1 MKELLLRYPKYKIGI
16 IIKTIYGR
24 TMKNKTEENRDRN
37 TITVLNGK
45 KVVLINDIRFQSRRN
60 IQWNEIEEYLKEYIG
75 KCYKILETSEEIYI
89 AVDFPDEYSHSQDTK
104 AVKGANE
111 KAKANAITVIGK
123 LIEIADHKTEYPD
136 YGNKH
141 GNKAKYGWYR
151 YDTRLGIPVYDEN
164 NVLKSYNIFSAR
176 LLVRRDG
183 NGKLYLYDIV
193 RIKKET
199 SKPL

>member
-1 MKELLLRYPKYKIGI
+1 
-16 IIKTIYGR
+16 
-24 TMKNKTEENRDRN
+24 MKNKTEENRDRN
-37 TITVLNGK
+37 TITVLSGK

-60 IQWNEIEEYLKEYIG
+60 SQWNEIEEYLKEYIG

-89 AVDFPDEYSHSQDTK
+89 AVDFPDEYSHSKDTK

-183 NGKLYLYDIV
+183 NEKLYLYDIV

>member
-1 MKELLLRYPKYKIGI
+1 
-16 IIKTIYGR
+16 
-24 TMKNKTEENRDRN
+24 MKNRTEENRDRN

-75 KCYKILETSEEIYI
+75 KSYKILETSEEIYI

>member
-1 MKELLLRYPKYKIGI
+1 
-16 IIKTIYGR
+16 
-24 TMKNKTEENRDRN
+24 MKNKTEENRDRN

-45 KVVLINDIRFQSRRN
+45 KVVLINDIQFQSRRN

-123 LIEIADHKTEYPD
+123 LIEIADHKSESPD

>member
-1 MKELLLRYPKYKIGI
+1 
-16 IIKTIYGR
+16 
-24 TMKNKTEENRDRN
+24 MKNKTEENRDRN